1 MSQGTS
7 TRRPTRGV
15 RNNNPG
21 NIRHAK
27 GTKWQGASPE
37 KPDKEFVTFISAEMG
52 VRALV
57 RTLLT
62 YFKQHKLRTVR
73 GIINR
78 WAPPIGDR
86 NGSAPGGQYRQNT
99 PAYIDAVCRALKPS
113 LGRTVSADEVLDID
127 SYAVMRPLVVA
138 IIAHENA
145 GYAYPAGVI
154 DEGLRL
160 AGIAD
165 AKPRA
170 MLKTGEVQG
179 VIAAAPLV
187 AVSAVEVVDAFGKAR
202 DQLMPA
208 VTMSPLIQAL
218 VVLLSL
224 AGCVVVIW
232 SRFNRRR
239 KTLS

>member
-1 MSQGTS
+1 MTQSQK

-15 RNNNPG
+15 RNHNPG
-21 NIRHAK
+21 NIRRVR
-27 GTKWQGASPE
+27 GVNWQGAATE
-37 KPDKEFVTFISAEMG
+37 QNDAEFLTFISAEMG
-52 VRALV
+52 VRALI

-86 NGSAPGGQYRQNT
+86 NGSAPGGGYTQNT
-99 PAYIDAVCRALKPS
+99 AAYIDAVCRDIGRS
-113 LGRTVSADEVLDID
+113 LGRTVNADERLDID
-127 SYAVMRPLVVA
+127 SVAVMRPLVVA

-145 GYAYPAGVI
+145 GFAYPSGVI

-170 MLKTGEVQG
+170 LLKTGEIQG
-179 VIAAAPLV
+179 IMAAAPLV
-187 AVSAVEVVDAFGKAR
+187 AVSSVEVIDTLGKAR
-202 DQLMPA
+202 DQLAPA
-208 VTMSPLIQAL
+208 AGLSPMIQAL
-218 VVLLSL
+218 IVLLSL
-224 AGCVVVIW
+224 AGCIVVIW
-232 SRFNRRR
+232 SRFARQK